1 MDKQTA
7 DLEAQDPV
15 SQLHKIAFYMKGTER
30 MYLCLSSEKIIQFQA
45 TPCPKEPNKEMI
57 NDGASWTIISTDEAA
72 YSFYEGMGPTRAQVT
87 PVPIVQ
93 ALNLNGGGDVAML
106 ELTGENFTP
115 SLKVWLGDVECETM
129 YRCQE
134 SLLCVVPD
142 ISEIREGW
150 QWVRQPTQVQVSL
163 VRNDGVIY
171 ATGLSFTYTPEP
183 GPRAHCSSVDEIV
196 RPSMMHLGAQPH
208 LHYHHHHPMLPP
220 SMDQTNHNDSH
231 SPHHS
236 LNHLMN
242 NHSAPPVSYHQQQM
256 YPD

>member
-1 MDKQTA
+1 
-7 DLEAQDPV
+7 
-15 SQLHKIAFYMKGTER
+15 

-72 YSFYEGMGPTRAQVT
+72 YSFYEGMGPTRSQVT

-115 SLKVWLGDVECETM
+115 FLKVWLGDVECETM

-134 SLLCVVPD
+134 SILCVVPD
-142 ISEIREGW
+142 ISEIRDGW

-196 RPSMMHLGAQPH
+196 RPGMMHPGLQPH
-208 LHYHHHHPMLPP
+208 LHHHHHHPMLPP
-220 SMDQTNHNDSH
+220 TMDHMNHTTDPH
-231 SPHHS
+231 SPHHAAT
-236 LNHLMN
+236 LNHTMN
-242 NHSAPPVSYHQQQM
+242 NHSGPSPVTYHQQQM
-256 YPD
+256 YND